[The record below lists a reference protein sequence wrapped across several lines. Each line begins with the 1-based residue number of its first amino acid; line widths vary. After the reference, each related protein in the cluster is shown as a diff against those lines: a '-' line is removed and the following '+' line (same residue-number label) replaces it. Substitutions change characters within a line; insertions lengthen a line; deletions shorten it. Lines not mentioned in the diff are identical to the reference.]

1 MSWPPTQE
9 MVVQFSLS
17 TARGPWSSGDA
28 TVYTGGRAVPGMCLQ
43 VMTEHNLK
51 AEVLPSSGHAP

>member
-1 MSWPPTQE
+1 